1 MQSDLT
7 NSEAEALAQDFAGL
21 IESARF
27 PMSPR
32 VQTRRTILS
41 KLRPGPEREPPYH
54 RGRLRRVNIE
64 GADEGVH
71 RSTDDPGRRRGRG
84 SPIGGAERTPQ
95 LKGHYLGPCAAKG
108 RLSSPSR

>member
-21 IESARF
+21 IESAVSNVAA
-27 PMSPR
+27 SPNA
-32 VQTRRTILS
+32 VDNLVEAPAG
-41 KLRPGPEREPPYH
+41 LEREPPYH

-71 RSTDDPGRRRGRG
+71 RSTDDPGRRRSRG
-84 SPIGGAERTPQ
+84 SPIGGAQRTPQ
-95 LKGHYLGPCAAKG
+95 LKVTTSARAPRKVG
-108 RLSSPSR
+108 